1 MDAETA
7 LAYEDT
13 PDLAGR
19 TLSPGNLAAGDKIN
33 WLDLAK
39 CNAHS
44 QLQFK
49 TTSLYLYMS
58 SLCLYM
64 SSFKTTKNMGVGTG
78 EI

>member
-7 LAYEDT
+7 VAFEDT

-19 TLSPGNLAAGDKIN
+19 TLCPGNLAAGAKIN

-49 TTSLYLYMS
+49 TASM
-58 SLCLYM
+58 
-64 SSFKTTKNMGVGTG
+64 TKNMGVGAG